1 MLMQN
6 IKVRVK
12 LGLLVGMAAL
22 MMVAIASYALL
33 DMRQSL
39 TDERTAQLDALL
51 DTKIDLLE
59 TLNGRVRAGK
69 LTMDE
74 ARAEAKTLLESMT
87 FGNDDYFFVLNSGST
102 LAVHGGDPDQV
113 GRNLRDFQT
122 GDGQFLFRDMAAL
135 LDSKRARGEF
145 SYLWPKAGSD
155 KPQPKLTVAKPFE
168 PWGWVVGTGVYMDDL
183 NGAFMEDVIGMAV
196 VLLVALMILM
206 ALSLF
211 VGRSIIRPLDT
222 IRAVMVQVA
231 EGNLKVRTQLE
242 GKDELAAVGGRID
255 ATLSVFHD
263 LVQQIGRSASE
274 VSDSARDL
282 ARSAD
287 ETSRTLDEQAQEAEQ
302 LSTAM
307 NEMAASVQEVARS
320 AGETS
325 TAIEN
330 ADHEADEGNHD
341 VEETVERIQALAQ
354 EVKEASDVIE
364 ALEGDTEQIS
374 QVLSEIQ
381 AISEQTNLL
390 ALNAAIEA
398 ARAGDSGRGF
408 AVVADEV
415 RQLAQRTQG
424 STEEIRNMNERLQ
437 SAARKAVEVM
447 ERSRERADESVQ
459 SAHHAGQELERIV
472 GQMARIKDMGI
483 QVAAAAEEQS
493 QVSEEMSANLMRI
506 TQGSENTVAAA
517 NTVASSGDQLQSL
530 SAELQKQIN
539 RFTV

>member
-22 MMVAIASYALL
+22 MMVAITSYALL

-59 TLNGRVRAGK
+59 TLNGRVRAGE

-87 FGNDDYFFVLNSGST
+87 FGNDDYFFVLNSASI
-102 LAVHGGDPDQV
+102 LAAHGGDPEQV

-122 GDGQFLFRDMAAL
+122 EDGQFLFRDMAAL

-183 NGAFMEDVIGMAV
+183 NSAFMEDVIGMAM
-196 VLLVALMILM
+196 VLLAALLVLT

-222 IRAVMVQVA
+222 IRGVMVQVA
-231 EGNLKVRTQLE
+231 DGNLKVRTQLE
-242 GKDELAAVGGRID
+242 GKDELAAVGSRID
-255 ATLSVFHD
+255 ETLSVFHD

-287 ETSRTLDEQAQEAEQ
+287 ETSKTLDEQAQEAEQ

-325 TAIEN
+325 SAIDN

-341 VEETVERIQALAQ
+341 VEETVERIQALAR
-354 EVKEASDVIE
+354 EVKEASEVIE

-398 ARAGDSGRGF
+398 ARAGESGRGF

-437 SAARKAVEVM
+437 SAARKAVQVM
-447 ERSRERADESVQ
+447 ERSRDRADESVD

-493 QVSEEMSANLMRI
+493 QVSEEMSANLVRI